1 MPRSLLFPKALTLK
15 QPPKPAGI
23 RTRAV
28 HAGERVDPATGAS
41 APNLVMSTTFAV
53 DEPAGFSIHG
63 FEGKSPYLYTRWGN
77 PTVRMLEEKLAAL
90 EGAEDC
96 VAFASGMAAS
106 SALLLALLKPGDHLI
121 VSDVHYAGTAE
132 LIRATLADAG
142 IESSAVDASD
152 LAAVEAAVRPRTRLV
167 WIETPANPI
176 MRLADIAAVA
186 AIAHRHGL
194 LLAVDSTFATPIA
207 TRPIELGADFVVHSL
222 TKYIGGHGDALGGAV
237 LGSAERLEP
246 LRQHALVHY
255 GGCISPF
262 NAWLIARGA
271 ATLPLRMAAHE
282 QGAQRVAAFLEGHG
296 AVTQVR
302 YPGLASHPQRELAL
316 RQMANMSGML
326 AFQVRGGEAVARRMA
341 KELQVI
347 HFAVSLGHHR
357 SLIYWIETD
366 AMMASTFHLAGEQL
380 AAYREYAGD
389 GVFRLSVGLEDADD
403 LCADLDRVLG
413 SG

>member
-1 MPRSLLFPKALTLK
+1 MK
-15 QPPKPAGI
+15 QPSKSAGI

-186 AIAHRHGL
+186 AIARRHGL

-207 TRPIELGADFVVHSL
+207 TRPIALGADFVVHSL

-237 LGSAERLEP
+237 LGSTERLEP

-326 AFQVRGGEAVARRMA
+326 AFQVRDGEAVAQRMA

-366 AMMASTFHLAGEQL
+366 AMMASTFQLAGEQL

-389 GVFRLSVGLEDADD
+389 GVFRLSVGLEDAED